1 MADAAERAGTWGLDA
16 AQCFHAL
23 SFAPGA
29 TTVASNRVRARVR
42 AFFLKKKREKNLEKD
57 STDASYLVD
66 KTNAT
71 RRRGRGWTRS
81 EFCAGGQSTTCTS
94 SRAKVLPRKVRERRR
109 SSYQDLRSPGES
121 IPRIEEAEERE
132 SRSISAK
139 VEPINLLAPPLPP
152 SYPLTHSP
160 VEQNSTNAT
169 MCCVCDVRCSVL
181 VLT

>member
-1 MADAAERAGTWGLDA
+1 MQRSVFMRLVSRRVPRQSHRIEFARA
-16 AQCFHAL
+16 C
-23 SFAPGA
+23 
-29 TTVASNRVRARVR
+29 VR
-42 AFFLKKKREKNLEKD
+42 FFEKKREKNLEKD

-66 KTNAT
+66 KTDAT

-81 EFCAGGQSTTCTS
+81 EFCAGGQSYDVYEFARQSSTSQSERTS
-94 SRAKVLPRKVRERRR
+94 SVLVSGSPFSRRATSRGWKKRKAGVSARR
-109 SSYQDLRSPGES
+109 S
-121 IPRIEEAEERE
+121 I
-132 SRSISAK
+132 
-139 VEPINLLAPPLPP
+139 EPINLLAPPLPP